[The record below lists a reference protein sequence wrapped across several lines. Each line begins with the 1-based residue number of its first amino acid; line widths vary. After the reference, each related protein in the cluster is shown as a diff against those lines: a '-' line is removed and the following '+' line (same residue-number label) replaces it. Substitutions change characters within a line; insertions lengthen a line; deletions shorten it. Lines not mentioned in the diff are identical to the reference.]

1 MSKTLRIV
9 LVVAVMVGVL
19 VYTVWGSQLQ
29 GDELTLK
36 LNFWSLISLPVIAWL
51 GVRWIRKAGG

>member
-19 VYTVWGSQLQ
+19 GYTVWGSQLQ

-51 GVRWIRKAGG
+51 GVWWIRKAGG